1 MKEREFSI
9 LMSKAKEQVKDILQE
24 RGKDYGSFS
33 DVSSFVNEFYI
44 TNIKSVVDR
53 ITELNNDEYNRAM
66 VALFMIGIKLARL
79 ENDVEN
85 PHFDSVIDFLGYLEL
100 LKETGIK
107 GLELKNNLKCSTL
120 HKRLIE
126 YANNEL
132 KESNEMSNFDLFE
145 LSCNIE
151 SAICLGFEAITCQN
165 KETMENMVRIEML
178 KDIETTLREKLEKL
192 KTQKNSQKIEKEL
205 EMKTC

>member
-9 LMSKAKEQVKDILQE
+9 LMSKAKAQVKGILQE
-24 RGKDYGSFS
+24 RGKNYGSFS

-53 ITELNNDEYNRAM
+53 ITEFNNDEYNRAM
-66 VALFMIGIKLARL
+66 VALFMIGVKLARL
-79 ENDVEN
+79 ENDAEN

-100 LKETGIK
+100 LTETGIK

-132 KESNEMSNFDLFE
+132 KESNE
-145 LSCNIE
+145 
-151 SAICLGFEAITCQN
+151 
-165 KETMENMVRIEML
+165 
-178 KDIETTLREKLEKL
+178 
-192 KTQKNSQKIEKEL
+192 
-205 EMKTC
+205 

>member
-1 MKEREFSI
+1 MKEREFII
-9 LMSKAKEQVKDILQE
+9 LMSKAKVQVKDILQE
-24 RGKDYGSFS
+24 RGKDYGSFAEL
-33 DVSSFVNEFYI
+33 SSFVNEFYI

-132 KESNEMSNFDLFE
+132 KESNE
-145 LSCNIE
+145 
-151 SAICLGFEAITCQN
+151 
-165 KETMENMVRIEML
+165 
-178 KDIETTLREKLEKL
+178 
-192 KTQKNSQKIEKEL
+192 
-205 EMKTC
+205 

>member
-1 MKEREFSI
+1 MKEREFKI
-9 LMSKAKEQVKDILQE
+9 LMSNAKAQVKDILQE
-24 RGKDYGSFS
+24 RGKDYGSFAEL
-33 DVSSFVNEFYI
+33 SSFVNEFYI
-44 TNIKSVVDR
+44 TNIKSVTDR

-66 VALFMIGIKLARL
+66 VALFMLGIKLARL

-132 KESNEMSNFDLFE
+132 KE
-145 LSCNIE
+145 
-151 SAICLGFEAITCQN
+151 A
-165 KETMENMVRIEML
+165 
-178 KDIETTLREKLEKL
+178 
-192 KTQKNSQKIEKEL
+192 
-205 EMKTC
+205 MK

>member
-9 LMSKAKEQVKDILQE
+9 LMSKAKVQVKDILQQ
-24 RGKDYGSFS
+24 RGKDYGSFAEL
-33 DVSSFVNEFYI
+33 SSFVNEFYI

-66 VALFMIGIKLARL
+66 VALFMLGIKLARL

-132 KESNEMSNFDLFE
+132 KESNE
-145 LSCNIE
+145 
-151 SAICLGFEAITCQN
+151 
-165 KETMENMVRIEML
+165 
-178 KDIETTLREKLEKL
+178 
-192 KTQKNSQKIEKEL
+192 
-205 EMKTC
+205 

>member
-9 LMSKAKEQVKDILQE
+9 LMSKAKVQVKDILQQ
-24 RGKDYGSFS
+24 RGKVYGSFS

-44 TNIKSVVDR
+44 NNIKSVLDR
-53 ITELNNDEYNRAM
+53 ITELNNDEYSSAM
-66 VALFMIGIKLARL
+66 VALFMLGIKLARL

-107 GLELKNNLKCSTL
+107 GLELKNNIKCSTL

-132 KESNEMSNFDLFE
+132 KESNE
-145 LSCNIE
+145 
-151 SAICLGFEAITCQN
+151 
-165 KETMENMVRIEML
+165 
-178 KDIETTLREKLEKL
+178 
-192 KTQKNSQKIEKEL
+192 
-205 EMKTC
+205 

>member
-9 LMSKAKEQVKDILQE
+9 LMSSAKAQVKDILQE
-24 RGKDYGSFS
+24 RGKNYGSFS

-53 ITELNNDEYNRAM
+53 ITELNNDEYSSAM
-66 VALFMIGIKLARL
+66 VALFMIGVKLARL

-120 HKRLIE
+120 HKMLIE

-132 KESNEMSNFDLFE
+132 KESNE
-145 LSCNIE
+145 
-151 SAICLGFEAITCQN
+151 
-165 KETMENMVRIEML
+165 
-178 KDIETTLREKLEKL
+178 
-192 KTQKNSQKIEKEL
+192 
-205 EMKTC
+205 

>member
-9 LMSKAKEQVKDILQE
+9 LMSKAKAQVKDILQQ
-24 RGKDYGSFS
+24 RGKDYGSFAELS
-33 DVSSFVNEFYI
+33 GFVNEFYI

-66 VALFMIGIKLARL
+66 VALFMLGIKLARL

-132 KESNEMSNFDLFE
+132 KESNE
-145 LSCNIE
+145 
-151 SAICLGFEAITCQN
+151 
-165 KETMENMVRIEML
+165 
-178 KDIETTLREKLEKL
+178 
-192 KTQKNSQKIEKEL
+192 
-205 EMKTC
+205 

>member
-1 MKEREFSI
+1 MKEREFKI
-9 LMSKAKEQVKDILQE
+9 LMSSAKAQVKDILQE
-24 RGKDYGSFS
+24 RGKNYGSFS

-53 ITELNNDEYNRAM
+53 ITELNNDEYSSAM
-66 VALFMIGIKLARL
+66 VALFMIGVKLARL

-120 HKRLIE
+120 HKMLIE

-132 KESNEMSNFDLFE
+132 KESNEWN
-145 LSCNIE
+145 
-151 SAICLGFEAITCQN
+151 TN
-165 KETMENMVRIEML
+165 KWVKKR
-178 KDIETTLREKLEKL
+178 LER
-192 KTQKNSQKIEKEL
+192 
-205 EMKTC
+205 

>member
-9 LMSKAKEQVKDILQE
+9 LMSKAKVQVKDILQE
-24 RGKDYGSFS
+24 RRKDYGSFAEL
-33 DVSSFVNEFYI
+33 SSFVNEFYI
-44 TNIKSVVDR
+44 NNIKSVVDR

-66 VALFMIGIKLARL
+66 VALFMLGIKLARL

-132 KESNEMSNFDLFE
+132 KESNE
-145 LSCNIE
+145 
-151 SAICLGFEAITCQN
+151 
-165 KETMENMVRIEML
+165 
-178 KDIETTLREKLEKL
+178 
-192 KTQKNSQKIEKEL
+192 
-205 EMKTC
+205 

>member
-9 LMSKAKEQVKDILQE
+9 LMSKAKVQVKDILQE
-24 RGKDYGSFS
+24 RGKDYGSFAEL
-33 DVSSFVNEFYI
+33 SSFVNEFYI

-66 VALFMIGIKLARL
+66 VALFMIGVKLARL

-100 LKETGIK
+100 LKQVGIK
-107 GLELKNNLKCSTL
+107 GLELKTHLKGSKL

-132 KESNEMSNFDLFE
+132 KESNE
-145 LSCNIE
+145 
-151 SAICLGFEAITCQN
+151 
-165 KETMENMVRIEML
+165 
-178 KDIETTLREKLEKL
+178 
-192 KTQKNSQKIEKEL
+192 
-205 EMKTC
+205 

>member
-9 LMSKAKEQVKDILQE
+9 LMSNAKAQVKDILQE
-24 RGKDYGSFS
+24 RGKNYGSFS

-53 ITELNNDEYNRAM
+53 ITELNNDEYSSAM
-66 VALFMIGIKLARL
+66 VALFMIGVKLARL

-120 HKRLIE
+120 HKMLIE

-132 KESNEMSNFDLFE
+132 KESNE
-145 LSCNIE
+145 
-151 SAICLGFEAITCQN
+151 
-165 KETMENMVRIEML
+165 
-178 KDIETTLREKLEKL
+178 
-192 KTQKNSQKIEKEL
+192 
-205 EMKTC
+205 

>member
-1 MKEREFSI
+1 MKEREFII
-9 LMSKAKEQVKDILQE
+9 LMSKAKAQVKDILQE
-24 RGKDYGSFS
+24 RGKDYGSFAEL
-33 DVSSFVNEFYI
+33 SSFVNEFYI

-66 VALFMIGIKLARL
+66 VALFMLGIKLGRL
-79 ENDVEN
+79 ENNPEN

-100 LKETGIK
+100 LKETSIK

-132 KESNEMSNFDLFE
+132 KESNE
-145 LSCNIE
+145 
-151 SAICLGFEAITCQN
+151 
-165 KETMENMVRIEML
+165 
-178 KDIETTLREKLEKL
+178 
-192 KTQKNSQKIEKEL
+192 
-205 EMKTC
+205 

>member
-9 LMSKAKEQVKDILQE
+9 LMSKAKAQVKDILQE
-24 RGKDYGSFS
+24 RGKNYGSFAEL
-33 DVSSFVNEFYI
+33 SSFVNEFYI

-53 ITELNNDEYNRAM
+53 IIELNIDEYNSAN
-66 VALFMIGIKLARL
+66 VALFMLGIKLARL

-132 KESNEMSNFDLFE
+132 KESNE
-145 LSCNIE
+145 
-151 SAICLGFEAITCQN
+151 
-165 KETMENMVRIEML
+165 
-178 KDIETTLREKLEKL
+178 
-192 KTQKNSQKIEKEL
+192 
-205 EMKTC
+205 

>member
-1 MKEREFSI
+1 MKEREFKI
-9 LMSKAKEQVKDILQE
+9 LMSSAKAQVKDILQE
-24 RGKDYGSFS
+24 RGKNYGSFS

-53 ITELNNDEYNRAM
+53 ITELNNDEYSSAM
-66 VALFMIGIKLARL
+66 VALFMIGVKLARL

-120 HKRLIE
+120 HKMLIE

-132 KESNEMSNFDLFE
+132 KESNE
-145 LSCNIE
+145 
-151 SAICLGFEAITCQN
+151 
-165 KETMENMVRIEML
+165 
-178 KDIETTLREKLEKL
+178 
-192 KTQKNSQKIEKEL
+192 
-205 EMKTC
+205 

>member
-9 LMSKAKEQVKDILQE
+9 LMSKAKAQVKDILQE
-24 RGKDYGSFS
+24 RGKNYGSFS

-44 TNIKSVVDR
+44 TNIKSVIDR
-53 ITELNNDEYNRAM
+53 ITEFNNDEYSSAM
-66 VALFMIGIKLARL
+66 VALFMIGLKLARL

-132 KESNEMSNFDLFE
+132 KESNE
-145 LSCNIE
+145 
-151 SAICLGFEAITCQN
+151 
-165 KETMENMVRIEML
+165 
-178 KDIETTLREKLEKL
+178 
-192 KTQKNSQKIEKEL
+192 
-205 EMKTC
+205 

>member
-9 LMSKAKEQVKDILQE
+9 LMSKAKAQVKDILQE
-24 RGKDYGSFS
+24 RDKDYGSFAELS
-33 DVSSFVNEFYI
+33 NFVNEFYI
-44 TNIKSVVDR
+44 TNIKSVMDR

-66 VALFMIGIKLARL
+66 VALFMLGIKLARL

-132 KESNEMSNFDLFE
+132 KE
-145 LSCNIE
+145 
-151 SAICLGFEAITCQN
+151 A
-165 KETMENMVRIEML
+165 
-178 KDIETTLREKLEKL
+178 
-192 KTQKNSQKIEKEL
+192 
-205 EMKTC
+205 MK

>member
-9 LMSKAKEQVKDILQE
+9 LISKAKAQVKDILQE
-24 RGKDYGSFS
+24 RGKNYGSFS

-53 ITELNNDEYNRAM
+53 ITEFNNDEYSSAM
-66 VALFMIGIKLARL
+66 VALFMIGVKLARL
-79 ENDVEN
+79 ENNPEN

-120 HKRLIE
+120 HKMLIE
-126 YANNEL
+126 YANDEL
-132 KESNEMSNFDLFE
+132 KESNE
-145 LSCNIE
+145 
-151 SAICLGFEAITCQN
+151 
-165 KETMENMVRIEML
+165 
-178 KDIETTLREKLEKL
+178 
-192 KTQKNSQKIEKEL
+192 
-205 EMKTC
+205 

>member
-1 MKEREFSI
+1 MKEREFII
-9 LMSKAKEQVKDILQE
+9 LMSKAKAQVKDILQE
-24 RGKDYGSFS
+24 RGKDYGSFAEL
-33 DVSSFVNEFYI
+33 SSFVNEFYI

-66 VALFMIGIKLARL
+66 VALFMLGIKLGRL
-79 ENDVEN
+79 ENNPEN

-132 KESNEMSNFDLFE
+132 KESNE
-145 LSCNIE
+145 
-151 SAICLGFEAITCQN
+151 
-165 KETMENMVRIEML
+165 
-178 KDIETTLREKLEKL
+178 
-192 KTQKNSQKIEKEL
+192 
-205 EMKTC
+205 

>member
-1 MKEREFSI
+1 MKEI
-9 LMSKAKEQVKDILQE
+9 LINKEAKKKDILLLEDGELKEKYTESDNTNRIEGNMYVGQVKDILQE
-24 RGKDYGSFS
+24 RGKNYGSFS

-53 ITELNNDEYNRAM
+53 ITEFNNDEYNRAM
-66 VALFMIGIKLARL
+66 VALFMIGVKLARL

-126 YANNEL
+126 YANN
-132 KESNEMSNFDLFE
+132 
-145 LSCNIE
+145 
-151 SAICLGFEAITCQN
+151 
-165 KETMENMVRIEML
+165 
-178 KDIETTLREKLEKL
+178 
-192 KTQKNSQKIEKEL
+192 
-205 EMKTC
+205 

>member
-1 MKEREFSI
+1 MKERDFI
-9 LMSKAKEQVKDILQE
+9 MLRSKAKAQVKDILQE
-24 RGKDYGSFS
+24 RRKIYGSFS

-66 VALFMIGIKLARL
+66 VALFMLGIKLARL
-79 ENDVEN
+79 ENDAEN

-120 HKRLIE
+120 NKRLIE

-132 KESNEMSNFDLFE
+132 KESNE
-145 LSCNIE
+145 
-151 SAICLGFEAITCQN
+151 
-165 KETMENMVRIEML
+165 
-178 KDIETTLREKLEKL
+178 
-192 KTQKNSQKIEKEL
+192 
-205 EMKTC
+205 

>member
-1 MKEREFSI
+1 MKEIEFST
-9 LMSKAKEQVKDILQE
+9 LMSKAKAQVKDILQE
-24 RGKDYGSFS
+24 RSNDYGSFS

-53 ITELNNDEYNRAM
+53 ITELNNDEYRSAV
-66 VALFMIGIKLARL
+66 VALFMLGIKLARL
-79 ENDVEN
+79 ENNPEN

-107 GLELKNNLKCSTL
+107 GLELKNNRKCSTL

-132 KESNEMSNFDLFE
+132 KESNE
-145 LSCNIE
+145 
-151 SAICLGFEAITCQN
+151 
-165 KETMENMVRIEML
+165 
-178 KDIETTLREKLEKL
+178 
-192 KTQKNSQKIEKEL
+192 
-205 EMKTC
+205 

>member
-1 MKEREFSI
+1 MKEREFKI
-9 LMSKAKEQVKDILQE
+9 LMSKAKAQVKDILQD
-24 RGKDYGSFS
+24 RGKNYGSFS

-53 ITELNNDEYNRAM
+53 ITEFNNDEYNRAM
-66 VALFMIGIKLARL
+66 VALFMIGVKLARL

-132 KESNEMSNFDLFE
+132 KESNEIINFVLDDF
-145 LSCNIE
+145 I
-151 SAICLGFEAITCQN
+151 F
-165 KETMENMVRIEML
+165 
-178 KDIETTLREKLEKL
+178 
-192 KTQKNSQKIEKEL
+192 
-205 EMKTC
+205 